1 MIELQHVSKSYNGKI
16 QAVDHMDLSVQQ
28 GEIFG
33 FLGPNG
39 AGKTTTIKMITGI
52 LEPDT
57 GTIQVN
63 GYDIVKDPI
72 RAKRSFGFVPDD
84 PNIFPRLK
92 AIEYLRFIGEIYEVE
107 PGVRRQRTSQLA
119 DRLGLSAALGD
130 RIQSFSHGMRQ
141 KLIIIGALL
150 HQPAVWILDEPM
162 TGLDPKAAFEL
173 KEMMREHAAAGNTV
187 FFSTHVLDVAEKIC
201 DRVAIIDHGKIL
213 LCGTLADLR
222 ARTAEDASLEEMFL
236 RLVEQEAEQVV
247 PTVSEP
253 VVRKPRFPWGK
264 LK

>member
-1 MIELQHVSKSYNGKI
+1 MIELQQVSKSYNGKI
-16 QAVDHMDLSVQQ
+16 QAVDHIDLSVER

-63 GYDIVKDPI
+63 GHDIVRDPI

-107 PGVRRQRTSQLA
+107 PAVRRQRISQLA
-119 DRLGLSAALGD
+119 ERLGLSAALGD

-150 HQPAVWILDEPM
+150 HQPAIWILDEPM

-173 KEMMREHAAAGNTV
+173 KEMMREHVAAGNTV

-222 ARTAEDASLEEMFL
+222 ARTAEDASLESMFL
-236 RLVEQEAEQVV
+236 RLVEQESEQSIPAASV
-247 PTVSEP
+247 PAA
-253 VVRKPRFPWGK
+253 RKSRFPWGMRK
-264 LK
+264 

>member
-187 FFSTHVLDVAEKIC
+187 FFQPMCWMSRKNL
-201 DRVAIIDHGKIL
+201 RPGGDH
-213 LCGTLADLR
+213 
-222 ARTAEDASLEEMFL
+222 
-236 RLVEQEAEQVV
+236 
-247 PTVSEP
+247 
-253 VVRKPRFPWGK
+253 
-264 LK
+264 